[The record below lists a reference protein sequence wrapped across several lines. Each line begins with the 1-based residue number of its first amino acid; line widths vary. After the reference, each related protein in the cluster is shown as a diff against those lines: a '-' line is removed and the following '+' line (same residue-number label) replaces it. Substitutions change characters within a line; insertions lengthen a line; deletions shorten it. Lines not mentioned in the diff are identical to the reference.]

1 MISMLRNVCKLKI
14 PTRCV
19 RTPHSLRP
27 LRRVDKS
34 AVGFPKYS
42 INSRSFKSLT
52 TTSNQ
57 KNSFSL
63 PTGTVNSNF
72 RRHCPQKIKFGHPRS
87 ANTAEKNKRDD
98 ISYEQYLYLKK
109 EKQEKMF
116 NSKVNKLCSS
126 SQYKN
131 KFLERSSS
139 KQKRRHFTS
148 EAKRVQYPKFPI
160 QPKFPL
166 YMAKRTYS
174 TNKNCKGCAG
184 DEDCFQYFQDK
195 PIKKPSLLVPRE
207 QFATPVTPDFR
218 YHRTGL
224 PKNVQ
229 YGFNIK
235 QDNNITV
242 DHKETEGLPKNV
254 QYGFN
259 IKQDNNNTADHK
271 ETEEIESQNESNIA
285 EVAAVKA
292 SSTEPIPKSQ
302 LPTVEV
308 WTTQRPD
315 SIFEGKTP
323 GKRSGIINNLE
334 VEISKK
340 MEILSLK
347 KSEKGNQLSTTSK
360 PKKGPIIIQVVKKQ
374 TALKETLNTKSAN
387 TLNMVSTSYQ
397 STPNK
402 KSLKGQRKSKKSKK
416 RPSHNKK
423 STTVVQEKSNN
434 NSNNN
439 SNKTATRTSVLENCR
454 GIFNTL
460 YRKIKGPQRR
470 NAGSFNLEPPNMIF
484 KDLSYST
491 NTSNKEKSTSC
502 KVKYPW
508 NLATDQIENTK
519 SSRIVYC
526 NPNNISATEPDL
538 PKMEHIEQRSPL
550 VVCRIIENRSFE
562 KENNNCQNSTSK
574 KKEETPTLSFSACT
588 NNVMIDK
595 GIPNAPN
602 REISN
607 FNLAGE
613 TCTNTS
619 KSSEVKDTT
628 LKIKIPDPPLSTC
641 TKNVTQANQD
651 SHEKN
656 ILNLLDD
663 CQNFCKSTCTKNST
677 GQTQQDFSKKDIQ
690 NILDTCNSISKPTE
704 IKKATTKIEIP
715 DPPSSTCTKSVVG
728 QIKQDV
734 LLDKCKNVFQ
744 TTETNELTSKIEIPD
759 PPISTCA
766 KSVIGQM
773 KQQSNNKDILNILD
787 TCKTIPKSTEIKEH
801 NIKIQIPDPPSSTC
815 TKNAVAQIKN
825 DILTDVCKSVP
836 KPAETKELTSKIEI
850 PDPPKSTC
858 TNSVIGQTKQQ
869 SNNKDILNILDTC
882 KTIPKSTEIKEHNIK
897 IQIPDPPPSTCTK
910 NVVAQIK
917 NDILTDVCK
926 SVPKPAETKELT
938 SKIEIPDPPKST
950 CTNSVIGQTK
960 QQSNNKDILNILDTC
975 KTIPKSTATKATI
988 KIEIPDPP
996 SSTCTKSVVSQMKD
1010 ACKSDFKVT
1019 GTKELTVK
1027 IEIPD
1032 PPSSTCSKSVIGQTK
1047 QQSNNKDILN
1057 ILDTCKTIPK
1067 STETKPA
1074 IKIEIPDPPSST
1086 CTKSVISQMKD
1097 ACKSDFKVTGT
1108 KELTVKIEIPD
1119 PPSSTCSKN
1128 VIGQITQET
1137 NKKDILN
1144 ILDTCKTISKSTGT
1158 KKSTYKIDIP
1168 DPPPSTCTKSV
1179 VSQINDTCKSIRKTS
1194 EIEGLTSQIQ
1204 IPDPPS
1210 STCTNNVVGQIKQ
1223 DSDQKNIVSILGTCK
1238 TIPEGTKTKEPT
1250 IKIEIPDPP
1259 SSTCSKSVV
1268 GQVKQDSNK
1277 NDVLNVMDTCKTV
1290 TESTVRKESPI
1301 KIEIPDPPS
1310 STCAK
1315 TVGDQVKQYS
1325 DKKDILGITG
1335 TCKTVPTATVTK
1347 ESAMKIE
1354 IPDPPSSTC
1363 TKSVGKLKQN
1373 SDKKDIQNVID
1384 ACKTVPTITAKKEAS
1399 NKIEIPDPPPS
1410 TCTKSAMNR
1419 AKITCT
1425 NQSDIGIENAE
1436 GPYRSKHQLCNDS
1449 RTDEYSN
1456 GPYRSIQQVCKNS
1469 RSSSKEPTLA
1479 SSSNSN
1485 SSKNC
1490 STTKDKPK
1498 TNQEPKCNNKE
1509 TKKEQ
1514 NRSMC
1519 TGTKKEEVKKSSSCN
1534 ELKKSLNCS
1543 SSKTKVSNY
1552 EKPKEV
1558 LCNPCPTIKTKE
1570 SKETKKISCREKC
1583 IEERKKKKEEVPK
1596 ESKCKNQKENKK
1608 QEVAKNCN
1616 KSNKCEDK
1624 NKKVDIQA
1632 VKVQDTCGMVSKNP
1646 SKKSKSTTNIC
1657 NKKNTK
1663 KSDSTETLNP
1673 NKKAKNLVDNS
1684 TNPYCSENRQPFPQT
1699 RILKH
1704 NDLCAFKKP
1713 HILTETEDF
1722 DPNKKA
1728 TNLLLKSTSTPSECD
1743 KRYNES
1749 KFDTKPTDSNAKKT
1763 SPKYRSCVNIKAN
1776 RKETKPTTCENKSSK
1791 KQDCKAQVNT
1801 CTDSKKKNACQ
1812 TKDVKRTESENS
1824 IKTCTNKDLSKEDIR
1839 KRGICSDIKRPD
1851 MCQPVKLEMK
1861 ENIGADCSS
1870 KKKKVESKKEC
1881 SQPKQVEK
1889 CDQLVKEFLNKSKGE
1904 GDKKMDVKT
1913 DYLEPKKESIKPKES
1928 KKENCDQLIKDAL
1941 CKSKGEKKA
1950 DKKIDSKTDCSKPKT
1965 DDPKLKKAVNCDEL
1979 VKEFLLKT
1987 KSDYVPKS
1995 KKAGKKT
2002 DSKKDCSKSKT
2013 KCATPKQ
2020 SEKCDRLVK
2029 EFLLKLKGGKKGEEK
2044 MDSKKDCSRPKTE
2057 SQKADKCEQLVKEFL
2072 SKSKHLGD
2080 FTSKR
2085 KTSQKKKDSKKDCSQ
2100 SKEKCATPKQSE
2112 KCDQLVKEFLLKSK
2126 GGFKSGNNPGA
2137 PAAPVCSGKSNI
2149 PGSSSVKRRPDKTAS
2164 PPSTNLNRYQLLK
2177 SPNAESTK
2185 ITTQNNKNNSIDL
2198 SNPSTILDLTNEVH
2212 KTREMLPLDQISQP
2226 KKSNARPSTAYHVAN
2241 TSKSTGRESTSAS
2254 ELTKHTDKEADNVYN
2269 KYQKLTLDIF
2279 QPFKAV
2285 DQINSSKDSKI
2296 VKTESTFPCTSKFNP
2311 PSKEILKNQT
2321 DKMTNEV
2328 KTPLPLKPQRSKST
2342 PSITINASSHTT
2354 NKQQIN
2360 DHPIFEYER
2369 CKENETSSLPLF
2381 KETEN
2386 SKKTKP
2392 KTFSI
2397 SSLKPRV
2404 FDLIDDKDLFVC
2416 KIQKLSEPSGKVLRT
2431 LQCKL
2436 IKDEYGRD
2444 VFVCND
2450 VTDVS
2455 DENGNVKKS

>member
-27 LRRVDKS
+27 LRRMDKS

-87 ANTAEKNKRDD
+87 ATTAEKNKRDD

-109 EKQEKMF
+109 EKQEKMY
-116 NSKVNKLCSS
+116 NSKLNKFCSS

-195 PIKKPSLLVPRE
+195 PIKKASLLVPRE

-218 YHRTGL
+218 YHRTAL
-224 PKNVQ
+224 PKNIQ
-229 YGFNIK
+229 YGYNIK
-235 QDNNITV
+235 QD
-242 DHKETEGLPKNV
+242 DNV
-254 QYGFN
+254 
-259 IKQDNNNTADHK
+259 TADHK
-271 ETEEIESQNESNIA
+271 ETEEIESQNESNIP

-292 SSTEPIPKSQ
+292 SNTQPIPNSQ

-315 SIFEGKTP
+315 SIFEGKSP

-347 KSEKGNQLSTTSK
+347 KSEKENQLSTASK

-416 RPSHNKK
+416 RPSQNKK
-423 STTVVQEKSNN
+423 STSVVQEKSNN

-439 SNKTATRTSVLENCR
+439 SNKTITRTSVLENCR

-484 KDLSYST
+484 KDTVYPKTPQSQRNPKSKVSILLKDKYPWNSAQLDETFLLPKDHRETAKRMFSAKTKKNPFYQKDLSYST

-538 PKMEHIEQRSPL
+538 PKMEHTEQRSPL

-562 KENNNCQNSTSK
+562 KENNCQNSTSK
-574 KKEETPTLSFSACT
+574 KKEEVPPIPFSACT

-595 GIPNAPN
+595 GIPNAPM
-602 REISN
+602 REIPN

-613 TCTNTS
+613 TCTNAS
-619 KSSEVKDTT
+619 KISEVKETT
-628 LKIKIPDPPLSTC
+628 LKIEIPDPPLSTC

-656 ILNLLDD
+656 IMNLLDD
-663 CQNFCKSTCTKNST
+663 CKNLCKSTGTKNSIC
-677 GQTQQDFSKKDIQ
+677 QIQQDFNKKDIQ
-690 NILDTCNSISKPTE
+690 NILDTCNSIPKTTE
-704 IKKATTKIEIP
+704 IKKPTIKMEIP

-734 LLDKCKNVFQ
+734 LVDKCKNVSQ
-744 TTETNELTSKIEIPD
+744 TTETIELTSKIEIPV

-773 KQQSNNKDILNILD
+773 KQQSNKKDILNILD

-801 NIKIQIPDPPSSTC
+801 TIKIQIPDPPSSTC
-815 TKNAVAQIKN
+815 TKNVVAQIKHN
-825 DILTDVCKSVP
+825 NLIDVCKSVP
-836 KPAETKELTSKIEI
+836 KATENKELTSKIEI

-858 TNSVIGQTKQQ
+858 TLSVIGQMKQQ
-869 SNNKDILNILDTC
+869 SNNKNILNILDTC
-882 KTIPKSTEIKEHNIK
+882 KTIPKSTETKEATIK
-897 IQIPDPPPSTCTK
+897 IQIPDPPSSTCTK
-910 NVVAQIK
+910 DVVAQIK
-917 NDILTDVCK
+917 HNNLIDVCK
-926 SVPKPAETKELT
+926 SVPKATEKKELT

-950 CTNSVIGQTK
+950 CTKSVIGQMK
-960 QQSNNKDILNILDTC
+960 QQSNNKNILNILDTC
-975 KTIPKSTATKATI
+975 KTIPKSTETKEATTKIQIPDPPSSTCTKDVVAQIKHNILTDVCKSVPKTTETKEQTSKMEIPDPPISTCSKSITGQIKQHSDKNILKNILDTCKTIPKSTETKKPTI

-996 SSTCTKSVVSQMKD
+996 SSTCTKSVVSQIKD
-1010 ACKSDFKVT
+1010 TCKSDFNIT
-1019 GTKELTVK
+1019 GTKEPTAK

-1032 PPSSTCSKSVIGQTK
+1032 PPSSTCSKSVIGQIK
-1047 QQSNNKDILN
+1047 QKTGKKDVLN
-1057 ILDTCKTIPK
+1057 ILDTCKTVSK
-1067 STETKPA
+1067 STGIKGST

-1086 CTKSVISQMKD
+1086 CTKSVVSQINDK
-1097 ACKSDFKVTGT
+1097 CKSIQKTSGIED
-1108 KELTVKIEIPD
+1108 LTSKIEIPD
-1119 PPSSTCSKN
+1119 PPSSTCS
-1128 VIGQITQET
+1128 
-1137 NKKDILN
+1137 
-1144 ILDTCKTISKSTGT
+1144 
-1158 KKSTYKIDIP
+1158 
-1168 DPPPSTCTKSV
+1168 
-1179 VSQINDTCKSIRKTS
+1179 
-1194 EIEGLTSQIQ
+1194 
-1204 IPDPPS
+1204 
-1210 STCTNNVVGQIKQ
+1210 NNVVGQIKQ

-1238 TIPEGTKTKEPT
+1238 TIPEITGTKE
-1250 IKIEIPDPP
+1250 KIEIPDPP

-1277 NDVLNVMDTCKTV
+1277 KDVINVMDTCKTV
-1290 TESTVRKESPI
+1290 TESTVRKESSI
-1301 KIEIPDPPS
+1301 KMEIPDPPS

-1315 TVGDQVKQYS
+1315 SVGDQIKQYS
-1325 DKKDILGITG
+1325 NKKDILSKTD
-1335 TCKTVPTATVTK
+1335 TCKTVPTTTVTK

-1363 TKSVGKLKQN
+1363 TKSVGQVNQN
-1373 SDKKDIQNVID
+1373 SDKKDIQNIID
-1384 ACKTVPTITAKKEAS
+1384 TCKTTPTTTVKKEAS
-1399 NKIEIPDPPPS
+1399 DKIEIPDPPSS
-1410 TCTKSAMNR
+1410 TCTKSVINR

-1425 NQSDIGIENAE
+1425 NQSDIGIENAN
-1436 GPYRSKHQLCNDS
+1436 GPYRSKQQLCNDS

-1469 RSSSKEPTLA
+1469 RSSSKGPTLA
-1479 SSSNSN
+1479 GSSNSN

-1490 STTKDKPK
+1490 GTTKDKPK
-1498 TNQEPKCNNKE
+1498 TNQETKCNNKE

-1514 NRSMC
+1514 NQSMC

-1534 ELKKSLNCS
+1534 ELQKSPNCS

-1558 LCNPCPTIKTKE
+1558 LCNPCPTFKAKE
-1570 SKETKKISCREKC
+1570 SKETKKNSCREKC

-1596 ESKCKNQKENKK
+1596 ESKCKNEKENRK

-1616 KSNKCEDK
+1616 TSNKCEDK
-1624 NKKVDIQA
+1624 NKKVDIQTI
-1632 VKVQDTCGMVSKNP
+1632 KVQDTCGMVPKNP
-1646 SKKSKSTTNIC
+1646 SKESKSATNKC

-1663 KSDSTETLNP
+1663 KSNSTETLNP
-1673 NKKAKNLVDNS
+1673 NKKAKNLVANS
-1684 TNPYCSENRQPFPQT
+1684 TNPYCSENQQPFPQT

-1749 KFDTKPTDSNAKKT
+1749 KFDTKPTDSNAKKP

-1812 TKDVKRTESENS
+1812 TKDAKRSESENS

-1851 MCQPVKLEMK
+1851 MCRPVKLEMK
-1861 ENIGADCSS
+1861 ENIGADCTS

-1881 SQPKQVEK
+1881 SQPKQLEN

-1904 GDKKMDVKT
+1904 
-1913 DYLEPKKESIKPKES
+1913 
-1928 KKENCDQLIKDAL
+1928 
-1941 CKSKGEKKA
+1941 KKA
-1950 DKKIDSKTDCSKPKT
+1950 DKKVNSKTDCSKPKT

-1979 VKEFLLKT
+1979 VKEFLLKS
-1987 KSDYVPKS
+1987 KSDYVSKP
-1995 KKAGKKT
+1995 KKAGKKM

-2013 KCATPKQ
+2013 KCPKPKQ
-2020 SEKCDRLVK
+2020 SEKCDQLVK
-2029 EFLLKLKGGKKGEEK
+2029 EFLLKLKGGKKGEKE

-2057 SQKADKCEQLVKEFL
+2057 SQKSDKCEQLVKEFL
-2072 SKSKHLGD
+2072 SKSKDLGD
-2080 FTSKR
+2080 FSSKR
-2085 KTSQKKKDSKKDCSQ
+2085 KTSQKKNDSKRDCSQ

-2137 PAAPVCSGKSNI
+2137 PAAPTCAEKSNI
-2149 PGSSSVKRRPDKTAS
+2149 PGSSGVKRHPDKTAS
-2164 PPSTNLNRYQLLK
+2164 PPSANLNIYQLPK

-2185 ITTQNNKNNSIDL
+2185 MAKHSNENSSIDL
-2198 SNPSTILDLTNEVH
+2198 SNPSTILDLTNQVH
-2212 KTREMLPLDQISQP
+2212 KTREMLPLDQMSQP
-2226 KKSNARPSTAYHVAN
+2226 KKSNARPSTAYHAAN
-2241 TSKSTGRESTSAS
+2241 SSKSIGRHTTSAS
-2254 ELTKHTDKEADNVYN
+2254 ELTKHTDKQADDVYN

-2285 DQINSSKDSKI
+2285 DQISSSKDSKI
-2296 VKTESTFPCTSKFNP
+2296 VKTESTFPSTSKFNP
-2311 PSKEILKNQT
+2311 LNKEILKNQMDNT
-2321 DKMTNEV
+2321 TNEV
-2328 KTPLPLKPQRSKST
+2328 KTTLPLKPQRSKST

-2360 DHPIFEYER
+2360 DHPIFEYEP

-2381 KETEN
+2381 KEIEN

-2392 KTFSI
+2392 KTFPI